1 MEPEEQNSYSATI
14 SHTDVLYE
22 DEKTLLPF
30 LVFDLSIINI
40 FCFNRM

>member
-22 DEKTLLPF
+22 DEQNAFTVFSLW
-30 LVFDLSIINI
+30 LVDHHI